1 MDGVDDVGCF
11 GFVLMNVLL
20 FLVESSF
27 VVDDEE
33 DDEEE
38 GRSDDTNASIGC

>member
-1 MDGVDDVGCF
+1 MDDVDDVGCF
-11 GFVLMNVLL
+11 VFVLMIVSS
-20 FLVESSF
+20 FLVEISF